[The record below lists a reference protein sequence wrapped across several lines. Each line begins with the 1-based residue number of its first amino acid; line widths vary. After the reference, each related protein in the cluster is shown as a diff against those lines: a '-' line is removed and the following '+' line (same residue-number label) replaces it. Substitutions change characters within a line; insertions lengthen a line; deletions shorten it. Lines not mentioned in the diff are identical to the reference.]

1 MSQCDRCRPARLV
14 RCWRLEE
21 ELSGVLAPL
30 SNEFTRDEL
39 LSLIDGKARRAG
51 RDLGF
56 VLHHYAAGTL
66 EDFGRLAEAYALC
79 DLLGRD
85 DPAFVAV

>member
-1 MSQCDRCRPARLV
+1 M
-14 RCWRLEE
+14 
-21 ELSGVLAPL
+21 LAPL
-30 SNEFTRDEL
+30 SNELTRDEL

-51 RDLGF
+51 RDSSF

-66 EDFGRLAEAYALC
+66 EDLGRPVQAYCALC

-85 DPAFVAV
+85 APHAHPYRDRPLG